1 MADLAPVAASVQCM
15 DNTKA
20 YMGWVKVG
28 ETVAQG
34 DVVYKPTAD
43 SERLKADHTDA
54 EKANAEGVVLTP
66 GGDGEYVF
74 IAKSGATVDLGI
86 TPANGAYV
94 VSANAGKI
102 APYADLASGDFVTI
116 LGTVK
121 DGILTVDIKASGGA
135 LP

>member
-20 YMGWVKVG
+20 YLGWVKVG
-28 ETVAQG
+28 ETVTQG
-34 DVVYKPTAD
+34 DVVYKPSAD
-43 SERLKADHTDA
+43 SERLKADHTTA

-74 IAKSGATVDLGI
+74 IAKTGATVDLGI

-94 VSANAGKI
+94 VSSNAGKI
-102 APYADLASGDFVTI
+102 APYADLGTGDFVTI
-116 LGTVK
+116 VGTVAS
-121 DGILTVDIKASGGA
+121 GILTVDIKASGAA